1 MSKTRE
7 KTDHMIAS
15 LRKWQAIE
23 RHSMEQTAL
32 IMEQTSNPFIRI
44 VMEVIRHDSL
54 MHHRVQQA
62 IVDSLTR
69 ADVPL
74 SYDELAEI
82 WQQIEAHDAAEREVI
97 DLAKSVRAE
106 AWQPLHKM
114 LLDYL
119 IVDEEKHDKLL
130 AALDQ
135 IKKELARATT

>member
-1 MSKTRE
+1 MSKTKE
-7 KTDHMIAS
+7 KTDHMVAA

-74 SYDELAEI
+74 SYQELAEI
-82 WQQIEAHDAAEREVI
+82 WTQIEAHDAAEREVI
-97 DLAKSVRAE
+97 DLGKSIRAE

-119 IVDEEKHDKLL
+119 IADEQKHDKLL
-130 AALDQ
+130 AALDE
-135 IKKELARATT
+135 IKKELSRATT

>member
-1 MSKTRE
+1 MSQTNE
-7 KTDHMIAS
+7 KTDQMIVS

-23 RHSMEQTAL
+23 RRSMEQTAL

-54 MHHRVQQA
+54 MHHRVQQS

-97 DLAKSVRAE
+97 DLGKSIRAE

-119 IVDEEKHDKLL
+119 IADEEKHDKLL
-130 AALDQ
+130 SALDE
-135 IKKELARATT
+135 IKKELSRATT